1 MIEIAYYLV
10 IKDIA
15 KRCGV
20 ENQRYRTGDDRYIVD
35 NKDLA
40 RVRFSPDEYVNGLQG
55 IEKITEEEARD
66 IIRRN
71 RSVLGAIETPS
82 SQPTNETVQE
92 EVLENESQEQPT
104 DETPSEEVSETNEE
118 PTEESETS
126 EEPTSEEEVV
136 EDEEAPKTTRKK

>member
-10 IKDIA
+10 SKDIA

-40 RVRFSPDEYVNGLQG
+40 RVRFTVDEYVNGLQG

-71 RSVLGAIETPS
+71 QSVLGAEEKPS
-82 SQPTNETVQE
+82 SQPINEEVQE
-92 EVLENESQEQPT
+92 EVIENEAQEQPT
-104 DETPSEEVSETNEE
+104 DETPSEE
-118 PTEESETS
+118 ESKTS
-126 EEPTSEEEVV
+126 EETTEETTSEEEVV
-136 EDEEAPKTTRKK
+136 EEEEAPKTTRKK